1 MASYVLG
8 RFIIL
13 RKKQYNND
21 NNIITRKEGHELHF
35 KWLDARI
42 IEELLSDAYIS
53 STDISKRHKAPLST
67 VQRRRRYLENTV
79 LSRRYEI
86 DLKKHGFRIGEITV
100 HAEDGV
106 SRKIADEILSKY
118 RKNIFSISIKIDG
131 SVILTVF
138 VYFKTTDEI
147 HHVMEG
153 ILSIPLVQR
162 VSFAETVEIMR
173 TKTARIGETLLSF
186 SSFNER

>member
-1 MASYVLG
+1 MYIG

-21 NNIITRKEGHELHF
+21 NRISRKEGHELHL
-35 KWLDARI
+35 KWLDSRI
-42 IEELLSDAYIS
+42 IEELLSDAYTS
-53 STDISKRHKAPLST
+53 STDISKKHKAPLST

-118 RKNIFSISIKIDG
+118 RKNIRSISIKIDG

-138 VYFKTTDEI
+138 LYFKTTDEI
-147 HHVMEG
+147 HHIMEG
-153 ILSIPLVQR
+153 ILSIPSVQR
-162 VSFAETVEIMR
+162 VRFAETVEIMTR
-173 TKTARIGETLLSF
+173 KTDRIGETLLSL
-186 SSFNER
+186 